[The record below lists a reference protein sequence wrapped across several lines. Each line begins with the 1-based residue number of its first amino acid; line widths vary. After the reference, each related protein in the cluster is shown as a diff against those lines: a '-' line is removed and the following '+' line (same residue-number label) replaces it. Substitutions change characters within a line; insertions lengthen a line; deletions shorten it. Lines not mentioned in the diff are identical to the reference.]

1 MKKFS
6 AVITTKN
13 RRELLARAIDSVL
26 AQTVGAENIECI
38 VVDDASEDGT
48 REACEN
54 DSRIIYVRIDAKDSH
69 GGNYARNQGVA
80 RATGEFITF
89 LDDDDE
95 WVSDKLE
102 KQLALYESHPGAVIY
117 CGRTLKK
124 VSQNQTQ
131 LLTVIPPKKHSGNL
145 SRLIRTTYVTSTSCL
160 FFPRKLLEQIGN
172 FDERLTFWQ
181 EYELCIRLAQVAEF
195 YFVAEPL
202 VVCLDEINVKSRVS
216 NKVLNWK
223 ENTSYI
229 RNKHK
234 SLYDELSFM
243 ENWAYHATLMKDA
256 FRRHQRAG
264 KTFLTLYYGF
274 LRLVVAYIPSKIL
287 HLF

>member
-6 AVITTKN
+6 VIITTKN
-13 RRELLARAIDSVL
+13 RRKLLENAIQSVL
-26 AQTVGAENIECI
+26 SQTVNDVECI

-48 REACEN
+48 QEFYEN
-54 DSRIIYVRIDAKDSH
+54 DSRIVYVRIDAVDSR
-69 GGNYARNQGVA
+69 GGNYARNQGIA
-80 RATGEFITF
+80 RAMGEFVSF
-89 LDDDDE
+89 WDDDDV
-95 WVSDKLE
+95 WTPDKLQ
-102 KQLALYESHPGAVIY
+102 KQFALYEKHPGSVIF
-117 CGRTLKK
+117 CGRTFKK
-124 VSQNQTQ
+124 TSGENVQS
-131 LLTVIPPKKHSGNL
+131 LTVIPPKRFSGDL

-160 FFPRKLLEQIGN
+160 FFPRYLLEQVGN

-202 VVCLDEINVKSRVS
+202 VVCLDDVGGSPRVS
-216 NKVLNWK
+216 NRVLNWK
-223 ENTSYI
+223 ENTTYI

-234 SLYDELSFM
+234 DLYRDLTFM

-264 KTFLTLYYGF
+264 KKLQTLYYGF
-274 LRLVVAYIPSKIL
+274 LRLVVEYIPSRIL

>member
-6 AVITTKN
+6 VIITTKN
-13 RRELLARAIDSVL
+13 RRKLLENAIQSVL
-26 AQTVGAENIECI
+26 SQTVSDVECI

-48 REACEN
+48 QEFYEN
-54 DSRIIYVRIDAKDSH
+54 DSRIVYVRIDAVDSR
-69 GGNYARNQGVA
+69 GGNYARNQGIA
-80 RATGEFITF
+80 RAMGEFVSF
-89 LDDDDE
+89 LDDDDV
-95 WVSDKLE
+95 WTPDKLQ
-102 KQLALYESHPGAVIY
+102 KQFALYEKHPGSVIF
-117 CGRTLKK
+117 CGRTFKK
-124 VSQNQTQ
+124 TSGENVQS
-131 LLTVIPPKKHSGNL
+131 LTVIPPKKFSGDL

-160 FFPRKLLEQIGN
+160 FFPRYLLEQVGN

-202 VVCLDEINVKSRVS
+202 VVCLDDVGGSPRVS
-216 NKVLNWK
+216 NRVLNWK
-223 ENTSYI
+223 ENTTYI

-234 SLYDELSFM
+234 DLYRDLTFM

-264 KTFLTLYYGF
+264 KKLQTLYYGF
-274 LRLVVAYIPSKIL
+274 LRLVVEYIPSRIL

>member
-6 AVITTKN
+6 VVITTKN
-13 RRELLARAIDSVL
+13 RHELLEKAVQSVL
-26 AQTVGAENIECI
+26 AQTTGDLECI
-38 VVDDASEDGT
+38 VVDDASTDGT
-48 REACEN
+48 QEKYAN
-54 DSRIIYVRIDAKDSH
+54 DPRVVYVRIDAKDSR

-80 RATGEFITF
+80 KATGEFIAF

-95 WVSDKLE
+95 WLPNKLE
-102 KQLALYESHPGAVIY
+102 KQLALHNAHPGSVIF
-117 CGRTLKK
+117 CGRTFKK
-124 VSQNQTQ
+124 VSEEGVQ
-131 LLTVIPPKKHSGNL
+131 LRTGIPPQKHSGDL

-160 FFPRKLLEQIGN
+160 FFPRKLLEQVGN

-195 YFVAEPL
+195 YFVPEAL
-202 VVCLDEINVKSRVS
+202 VICLDEVNNKARVS

-229 RNKHK
+229 RNKHQA
-234 SLYDELSFM
+234 LYNELTFK

-264 KTFLTLYYGF
+264 KKLKAFYYGV
-274 LRLVVAYIPSKIL
+274 LRLFVEYIPTRIL
-287 HLF
+287 RLF